1 MGLSHFDWTK
11 APLEF
16 VEIGTWNYVYLTTYL
31 NNTKNYVQTHQC
43 VPTKVQGS
51 LQGTHEPYDQM
62 CVCVCVLHFA
72 PKH

>member
-1 MGLSHFDWTK
+1 MGWSHFDWTK

-16 VEIGTWNYVYLTTYL
+16 VEIETWNYVYLITYF

-51 LQGTHEPYDQM
+51 LQGTH
-62 CVCVCVLHFA
+62 
-72 PKH
+72 